1 MLRKF
6 LFLVGV
12 LFYLSGCKPSFEKKL
27 EGIWVVRE
35 IIADSLYYQN
45 YPEPII
51 QQAFEIKK
59 RSYIVVHAD
68 YTIDFVSPG
77 SVHHGKWRAGRNGT
91 SIITLFEGEKFSD
104 SISIEVITDSSLTI
118 IDKSAK
124 GCIRTVYLKDGFI
137 SF

>member
-6 LFLVGV
+6 LILLSV
-12 LFYLSGCKPSFEKKL
+12 LLYLSSCKPSFEKKL
-27 EGIWVVRE
+27 EGTWVVLE
-35 IIADSLYYQN
+35 ITADSLYYQN
-45 YPEPII
+45 YPKTII

-59 RSYIVVHAD
+59 RSYIVVHSD

-77 SVHHGKWRAGRNGT
+77 SVHHGKWRPGRDGT

-104 SISIEVITDSSLTI
+104 SIPIEMITDSSLTI
-118 IDKSAK
+118 VDKSSK